1 VKLFDPTGKHMNNKS
16 SVIDYIDLVLTV
28 PVTCMEAV
36 SAAVDQLQEQC
47 TFVEI
52 QPKLKGATL
61 HINSND
67 VVTLLGYTEPTQ
79 LSQLDAAR
87 LKQIVMREL
96 DQQLLRST
104 SLDKQAHY
112 KWCITAVKNFQLG
125 RHLSG

>member
-1 VKLFDPTGKHMNNKS
+1 MNNKS

-28 PVTCMEAV
+28 PGTCLEAV
-36 SAAVDQLQEQC
+36 NTAVAQLQEQC
-47 TFVEI
+47 TFIEI
-52 QPKLKGATL
+52 QPKLKGSTL

-67 VVTLLGYTEPTQ
+67 AVTLLGYIKPAH

-87 LKQIVMREL
+87 LKQIVVREL

-125 RHLSG
+125 RHLTELDA

>member
-1 VKLFDPTGKHMNNKS
+1 MNNKS

-52 QPKLKGATL
+52 QPKLKGAAL

-67 VVTLLGYTEPTQ
+67 AVTLLGYIEPAQ